1 MIVSAMRLESG
12 TPLQQEVGWTRDLLR
27 TVRYLANTEDDPFI
41 VCCLNNVEDQLKLW
55 TNTFPSIQ
63 PTHDVGADSAGEVVE
78 SLRQQKVKF
87 NFATKQQLA
96 RLVKLNTT
104 EHLVFNNSTKLGS
117 HIKAAVSA
125 GVEDFYVDSV
135 EELAKI
141 KRYYGSARIHV
152 ELSVAVCEGERGGA
166 ASSLSGVSGARL
178 AELPLIFSEAASLQ
192 LAVVGLALNTRLEDL
207 QDHDE
212 NLIKIKA
219 GLEVVAVALNIA
231 RQNQVE
237 VETIHLGEI
246 CGCSTNLPRHYG
258 QQVNNLL
265 TDLRLNNIK
274 LTAAAS
280 NFLVS
285 SSTVLATRI
294 LTARSS
300 TQANME
306 YMEYQVTESV
316 FGIFASQ
323 LHADESSVPVPL
335 PLGGGGNR
343 KGLTGKMLE
352 TTIMGHSGDGKDQIL
367 PVGDIVL
374 PRMKEGDWLLF
385 PNMGTSNLAEY
396 VNSGRKIQSSKVFIS
411 LKESDSP
418 GTNNGKNNVQSFK
431 QTCDKENVLNINLDL
446 KNQNINFNLGS
457 GLKGEIDL
465 KKTFIFGN

>member
-1 MIVSAMRLESG
+1 MRLESG

-63 PTHDVGADSAGEVVE
+63 PTHDIGAGSAGEVVDC
-78 SLRQQKVKF
+78 LRQHKVTF
-87 NFATKQQLA
+87 NFANKQQLA
-96 RLVKLNTT
+96 ELVKLNTT

-125 GVEDFYVDSV
+125 GVEDFYVDSL

-141 KRYYGSARIHV
+141 KRYHGSARIHV
-152 ELSVAVCEGERGGA
+152 ELSAAACEGEKAGA
-166 ASSLSGVSGARL
+166 ASSLSGGSGARL
-178 AELPLIFSEAASLQ
+178 AELPLILSEAANLQ
-192 LAVVGLALNTRLEDL
+192 LSVVGLALNTRLEDL
-207 QDHDE
+207 EDHEE
-212 NLIKIKA
+212 NLAKMKA
-219 GLEVVAVALNIA
+219 GLEVVRVALCVA
-231 RQNQVE
+231 RENEVQVE
-237 VETIHLGEI
+237 TVHLGEI
-246 CGCSTNLPRHYG
+246 CGSSANLPRHYG

-274 LTAAAS
+274 LTATAS
-280 NFLVS
+280 NYLVS

-294 LTARSS
+294 LTSRAR

-306 YMEYQVTESV
+306 YMEYHVTESV
-316 FGIFASQ
+316 FGIFSSQ
-323 LHADESSVPVPL
+323 LHAEESSVPVPL

-343 KGLTGKMLE
+343 KGLTGKLLE
-352 TTIMGHSGDGKDQIL
+352 TAILGHSGDGLDQIL
-367 PVGDIVL
+367 PPGDIVL

-385 PNMGTSNLAEY
+385 PNMGTRNLAEY
-396 VNSGRKIQSSKVFIS
+396 LNSGRKIQGSKVFIN
-411 LKESDSP
+411 LKKGNSP
-418 GTNNGKNNVQSFK
+418 ATKAGQISVQSFK

-446 KNQNINFNLGS
+446 QNQNINFNLGS

>member
-1 MIVSAMRLESG
+1 MRLESG
-12 TPLQQEVGWTRDLLR
+12 IPLQQEVGWSRDLLR
-27 TVRYLANTEDDPFI
+27 TVRYLANSEDDPFI

-55 TNTFPSIQ
+55 TNTFPTIQ
-63 PTHDVGADSAGEVVE
+63 PTHDVGAASGGEVVE
-78 SLRQQKVKF
+78 CLRQQNVKF

-96 RLVKLNTT
+96 ELVKLNIT

-125 GVEDFYVDSV
+125 GVKDFYVDSV

-141 KRYYGSARIHV
+141 KGYHGSARIHV
-152 ELSVAVCEGERGGA
+152 ELSAASCEAERGGA
-166 ASSLSGVSGARL
+166 GAGLSGGSGARL
-178 AELPLIFSEAASLQ
+178 AELPLILSEAASLQ

-207 QDHDE
+207 QDHEE
-212 NLIKIKA
+212 NLARIKA
-219 GLEVVAVALNIA
+219 GLEVVAMALCVC
-231 RQNQVE
+231 RQHEVE
-237 VETIHLGEI
+237 VETVHLGEI
-246 CGCSTNLPRHYG
+246 CGYSANLPRHYG
-258 QQVNNLL
+258 QQVTNLL

-294 LTARSS
+294 TAARAR
-300 TQANME
+300 TQAGME
-306 YMEYQVTESV
+306 YMEYQVTESI

-323 LHADESSVPVPL
+323 LQAEESSVPVPL
-335 PLGGGGNR
+335 LLGGGGNR
-343 KGLTGKMLE
+343 KGLTGKLLE
-352 TTIMGHSGDGKDQIL
+352 TAILGHSGDGEDLIL
-367 PVGDIVL
+367 PLGDIVL

-396 VNSGRKIQSSKVFIS
+396 VNSGRKIQGSKVFIS
-411 LKESDSP
+411 LKKSNSP
-418 GTNNGKNNVQSFK
+418 GTKAGQISVQSFK
-431 QTCDKENVLNINLDL
+431 QTCDKENVLNINLDF